1 MMAGA
6 NTYDPLLLDAAERRG
21 DLDGHD
27 QEIELSSVARSP
39 APSYVSKS
47 SFRDREE
54 QAEEVLLPG
63 KGSPFLDA
71 AKSTSTTIQSLTE
84 ISAGASNREKRR
96 KLQGW
101 RFGVTVAASTTFAVL
116 ILNTTLAVYAGIQ
129 YGSNGA
135 VGTALD
141 GKCEEVNT
149 WATIL
154 HILINALSSILLS
167 ASNYTMQCLC
177 SPTRAE
183 INRAHARGDWLD
195 IGVAS
200 FRNLSR
206 INKRRTVLWWILA
219 LSSVPIHL
227 LYNSVIFKTLAA
239 NEYLLVVA
247 NKDFLQGK
255 EFAPFYLDTEKEQFY
270 ASNANDSSYAYL
282 RYEGPSYYTVEPN
295 DTYTSAIR
303 DVQLEFSRDNNYAND
318 AKVHN
323 LSASECIT
331 AYGTSFVSEYRN
343 IVAVT
348 SARGNQTN
356 NTVLYSVWPN
366 FDMEHGYLT
375 YGWICLDNLDTNGYG
390 DTYELVM
397 TECDVASSR
406 KHASDWTVNKHKI
419 DYCLAQVAQ
428 PHCKL
433 QFSLGILATVIVMNA
448 CKSICMFLTLWTHRS
463 ATLVT
468 IGDAMSSFLDQ
479 PDKLTKDRCLMG
491 RVDLERGPMRWRLLT
506 RYPQTCRP
514 NTKPEPVTFRASL
527 RRRWYAAASL
537 RRWCMTIG
545 LCLGAL
551 VLTIYL
557 LTQGS
562 RQVRSRTSASLVF
575 KSGFGSVDA
584 RALID
589 IGLPQL
595 GSAGLVLSVLLANL
609 PQAIVSFLY
618 LTYNGLFTCMC
629 LAHEYSQYGLAGR
642 KKPLRVTTP
651 HGQQRSTYYLQLPF
665 RYAAPLL
672 IASTTLHWLISQSIF
687 LARISTSDYK
697 GRSTSGGDFSEVGY
711 SCLPI
716 LLAILLGT
724 AMLIAAFA
732 CGFRKFASHIPVAG
746 SCSVALAAAAHR
758 PKDDIDAAFLPVQW
772 GEVRSEG
779 TDEVGHCCFTSQEVH
794 DLTPGRKYAGTAR
807 RPYDSSSDDQ

>member
-1 MMAGA
+1 MAA
-6 NTYDPLLLDAAERRG
+6 AHTCDPLLLDGSERRG
-21 DLDGHD
+21 YLEDRC
-27 QEIELSSVARSP
+27 QEIELSSVTRSP

-47 SFRDREE
+47 SFRNAEE
-54 QAEEVLLPG
+54 QADEALLPAE
-63 KGSPFLDA
+63 GSPSLHA
-71 AKSTSTTIQSLTE
+71 AKNARIITRSVTE
-84 ISAGASNREKRR
+84 IPAGVTSREKRR

-116 ILNTTLAVYAGIQ
+116 ILNTTLAVYAGIK

-154 HILINALSSILLS
+154 HILINALSSVLLS

-195 IGVAS
+195 VGVAS

-206 INKRRTVLWWILA
+206 IDKRRTVLWWILA

-247 NKDFLQGK
+247 NTDFLQGK

-270 ASNANDSSYAYL
+270 ASVANDSSYASL
-282 RYEGPSYYTVEPN
+282 RYGGPSFYTVEPN

-303 DVQLEFSRDNNYAND
+303 DVQLQFSRDNNYAND

-348 SARGNQTN
+348 SARGNQTD

-375 YGWICLDNLDTNGYG
+375 YGWICLDSPNTDGYG
-390 DTYELVM
+390 DLYELVM

-406 KHASDWTVNKHKI
+406 KHASDWTINKHKI

-433 QFSLGILATVIVMNA
+433 QFSLVILATVIVMNA
-448 CKSICMFLTLWTHRS
+448 C
-463 ATLVT
+463 
-468 IGDAMSSFLDQ
+468 
-479 PDKLTKDRCLMG
+479 
-491 RVDLERGPMRWRLLT
+491 
-506 RYPQTCRP
+506 
-514 NTKPEPVTFRASL
+514 
-527 RRRWYAAASL
+527 
-537 RRWCMTIG
+537 
-545 LCLGAL
+545 
-551 VLTIYL
+551 
-557 LTQGS
+557 
-562 RQVRSRTSASLVF
+562 
-575 KSGFGSVDA
+575 FGSVDA

-697 GRSTSGGDFSEVGY
+697 GQSSSGSDFSEVGF
-711 SCLPI
+711 SCLPV
-716 LLAILLGT
+716 LLTILLGT
-724 AMLIAAFA
+724 MMLLAALG

-758 PKDDIDAAFLPVQW
+758 PKDDVDAAFLPVQW

-794 DLTPGRKYAGTAR
+794 DLMPGRRYAGTAR
-807 RPYDSSSDDQ
+807 KPYKNRSEDSHMV

>member
-6 NTYDPLLLDAAERRG
+6 NTYEPLLLDAAERRG

-149 WATIL
+149 WATVL

-247 NKDFLQGK
+247 NTDFLQGK

-303 DVQLEFSRDNNYAND
+303 DVQLEFSRNNNYAND

-375 YGWICLDNLDTNGYG
+375 YGWICLDNPNTNGYG
-390 DTYELVM
+390 DLYELVM

-448 CKSICMFLTLWTHRS
+448 C
-463 ATLVT
+463 
-468 IGDAMSSFLDQ
+468 
-479 PDKLTKDRCLMG
+479 
-491 RVDLERGPMRWRLLT
+491 
-506 RYPQTCRP
+506 
-514 NTKPEPVTFRASL
+514 
-527 RRRWYAAASL
+527 
-537 RRWCMTIG
+537 

-557 LTQGS
+557 LTQGF
-562 RQVRSRTSASLVF
+562 RQVASRTSASLVF

-672 IASTTLHWLISQSIF
+672 IASTTVHWLISQSIF

-772 GEVRSEG
+772 GEVRREG

-807 RPYDSSSDDQ
+807 TPYHDSSDGR

>member
-1 MMAGA
+1 MAA
-6 NTYDPLLLDAAERRG
+6 ADTYDPLFLDGSERRG
-21 DLDGHD
+21 NFGGHG
-27 QEIELSSVARSP
+27 QEIELSSVTRSA

-47 SFRDREE
+47 SSRNGKD
-54 QAEEVLLPG
+54 QADEALLPAE
-63 KGSPFLDA
+63 GSPSLES
-71 AKSTSTTIQSLTE
+71 AKHAQILTRSVTE
-84 ISAGASNREKRR
+84 IPAGITSREKRR

-116 ILNTTLAVYAGIQ
+116 ILNTTLAVYAGIK
-129 YGSNGA
+129 YVSNGA

-154 HILINALSSILLS
+154 HILINALSSVLLS

-206 INKRRTVLWWILA
+206 IDKRRTVLWWILA

-247 NKDFLQGK
+247 NTDFLQGK

-270 ASNANDSSYAYL
+270 ASVANDSSYASL
-282 RYEGPSYYTVEPN
+282 RYGGPSFYTVEPN

-303 DVQLEFSRDNNYAND
+303 DVQLQFSRDNNYAND

-348 SARGNQTN
+348 SARGNQTD

-375 YGWICLDNLDTNGYG
+375 YGWICLDSPNTDGYG
-390 DTYELVM
+390 DLYELVM

-406 KHASDWTVNKHKI
+406 KHASDWTINKHKI

-448 CKSICMFLTLWTHRS
+448 C
-463 ATLVT
+463 
-468 IGDAMSSFLDQ
+468 
-479 PDKLTKDRCLMG
+479 
-491 RVDLERGPMRWRLLT
+491 
-506 RYPQTCRP
+506 
-514 NTKPEPVTFRASL
+514 
-527 RRRWYAAASL
+527 
-537 RRWCMTIG
+537 
-545 LCLGAL
+545 
-551 VLTIYL
+551 
-557 LTQGS
+557 
-562 RQVRSRTSASLVF
+562 
-575 KSGFGSVDA
+575 
-584 RALID
+584 
-589 IGLPQL
+589 LPQL

-697 GRSTSGGDFSEVGY
+697 GQSSSGSDFSEVGF
-711 SCLPI
+711 SCLPV

-724 AMLIAAFA
+724 VMLLAALG

-758 PKDDIDAAFLPVQW
+758 PKDDVDAAFLPVQW

-779 TDEVGHCCFTSQEVH
+779 TDEVGHCCFTSHDVH
-794 DLTPGRKYAGTAR
+794 DLTPGRRYAGTAR
-807 RPYDSSSDDQ
+807 